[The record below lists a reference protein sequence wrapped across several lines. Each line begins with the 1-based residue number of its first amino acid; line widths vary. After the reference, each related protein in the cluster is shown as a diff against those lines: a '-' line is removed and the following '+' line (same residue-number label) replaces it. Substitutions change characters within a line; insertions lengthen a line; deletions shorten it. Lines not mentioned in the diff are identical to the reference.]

1 MHISRWHLVS
11 RVLIVLASTFRV
23 NLLLTEKRLEVRSMS
38 YSLKSKKQIMMMT
51 LMAMTIWQ

>member
-11 RVLIVLASTFRV
+11 RVLIVLASTFLV
-23 NLLLTEKRLEVRSMS
+23 NSLLMEKRLEVRSLS
-38 YSLKSKKQIMMMT
+38 YSLKSKKRIMMMT